1 MLPEEDCCTA
11 KEMDFNML
19 WRRVDGYEVTENV
32 GRVVSRF
39 GFRSGASDGANHAIY
54 LCAVSKA
61 LWQRVINVPVL
72 CFGRKLRLRLE
83 VKRCLTVLRRAR
95 GEQLAATTELNSFT

>member
-39 GFRSGASDGANHAIY
+39 GFRSGASDGAN
-54 LCAVSKA
+54 
-61 LWQRVINVPVL
+61 
-72 CFGRKLRLRLE
+72 
-83 VKRCLTVLRRAR
+83 
-95 GEQLAATTELNSFT
+95 